1 MKTKLLLLFG
11 LLLGMVSVQSQEY
24 LEMIDSGTYRVAEII
39 ENAEEYFADRDKGRG
54 TGYKQFK
61 RWEYNAKR
69 LMNEAGYLPL
79 ITEKQEELQRYNAY
93 LNETAQNRQSL
104 IDNWTE
110 LGPLNWNATTSW
122 NPGVGRITGLAID
135 KTNSNHII
143 VGANTGGVWK
153 TTDGG
158 QNWTPLTDTFSNL
171 YVYSVTIDPSNSSIY
186 FFGSNNGLIYKST
199 DAGATWNLLGT
210 IGNSRVNKIVLH
222 PTNSNL
228 IFATAENAGIY
239 KSTNGGTLWVVAVAD
254 GNGYDVEF
262 SPGNPTVVFA
272 SGSGFHRS
280 VDGGANFT
288 TIGGFTAGP
297 KMIGVSANNTNIVYV
312 LEAAG
317 NIFGAF
323 YVSSNSGATFTML
336 NHAGNNY
343 FGYSTTAQDNNGQAP
358 RDMDITVNPNNA
370 NEVHIAGILTWRSM
384 NGGVSFTITS
394 DWIPGQAAGANIG
407 YCHADVDIMEFDG
420 NTLFVG
426 TDGGIFKAT
435 NTTVIN
441 SNYYTDLTP
450 GIGIR
455 QFYKIG
461 LSQTANVVVTGGSQ
475 DNGTSFYTAANGW
488 LDWLGADGM
497 EGFVDKNSTNIM
509 YGMIQFGRMYRT
521 DDGAASIINL
531 PEPGQGFGEWVTP
544 FEQDPSQV
552 NTIYIGY
559 NLVYK
564 SINKGGSWTSISQD
578 FFGDLDHLKI
588 APSNNQIMYAA
599 NSSTL
604 YKTTDGGAT
613 IWSTITAPG
622 GSINS
627 IAIHPTNPNKVA
639 VATTSSNRVFVS
651 TNGGTSWTNYKL
663 NLPNFSALALVW
675 DDNTEDGLY
684 LGMDYGIWYIDNTF
698 ANWQPFSNNLPN
710 VIINELEVNTV
721 DGNIYAGSY
730 GRGLWASPKVI
741 ADSIDPV
748 AICQD
753 ITVQLDASGSVTIL
767 ATDIDNGST
776 DNVGIVSYSIDIDTF
791 TCADVGN
798 PVTVTLTVTDGAGNT
813 DTCTATVTVEDNID
827 PIALCQ
833 DITVQLD
840 ASGNA
845 TITASDIDN
854 GSSDACGIAS
864 LSLDITSFD
873 CNDVNANTVT
883 LTVTDVNGNF
893 STCTATVTVEDNI
906 APVALCKDIT
916 VVLDG
921 TGNATITGADVDNG
935 SNDACGIASLSV
947 FPDSFDISNLGDNT
961 VTLTVTDNNG
971 NVATCTAIVT
981 VVEIL
986 NTEEFLFQNNIM
998 VYPNPAGTEV
1008 ILYLPMDIV
1017 VDIRLFDVSGKQVI
1031 YQPNIFISKS
1041 HAINISVL
1049 NDGIYFVR
1057 INSEYGTITKKIIK
1071 E

>member
-1 MKTKLLLLFG
+1 
-11 LLLGMVSVQSQEY
+11 
-24 LEMIDSGTYRVAEII
+24 
-39 ENAEEYFADRDKGRG
+39 
-54 TGYKQFK
+54 
-61 RWEYNAKR
+61 
-69 LMNEAGYLPL
+69 
-79 ITEKQEELQRYNAY
+79 
-93 LNETAQNRQSL
+93 
-104 IDNWTE
+104 
-110 LGPLNWNATTSW
+110 
-122 NPGVGRITGLAID
+122 
-135 KTNSNHII
+135 
-143 VGANTGGVWK
+143 
-153 TTDGG
+153 
-158 QNWTPLTDTFSNL
+158 
-171 YVYSVTIDPSNSSIY
+171 
-186 FFGSNNGLIYKST
+186 
-199 DAGATWNLLGT
+199 
-210 IGNSRVNKIVLH
+210 
-222 PTNSNL
+222 
-228 IFATAENAGIY
+228 
-239 KSTNGGTLWVVAVAD
+239 
-254 GNGYDVEF
+254 
-262 SPGNPTVVFA
+262 
-272 SGSGFHRS
+272 
-280 VDGGANFT
+280 
-288 TIGGFTAGP
+288 
-297 KMIGVSANNTNIVYV
+297 
-312 LEAAG
+312 
-317 NIFGAF
+317 
-323 YVSSNSGATFTML
+323 
-336 NHAGNNY
+336 
-343 FGYSTTAQDNNGQAP
+343 
-358 RDMDITVNPNNA
+358 
-370 NEVHIAGILTWRSM
+370 
-384 NGGVSFTITS
+384 
-394 DWIPGQAAGANIG
+394 
-407 YCHADVDIMEFDG
+407 
-420 NTLFVG
+420 
-426 TDGGIFKAT
+426 
-435 NTTVIN
+435 
-441 SNYYTDLTP
+441 
-450 GIGIR
+450 
-455 QFYKIG
+455 
-461 LSQTANVVVTGGSQ
+461 
-475 DNGTSFYTAANGW
+475 
-488 LDWLGADGM
+488 
-497 EGFVDKNSTNIM
+497 
-509 YGMIQFGRMYRT
+509 
-521 DDGAASIINL
+521 
-531 PEPGQGFGEWVTP
+531 
-544 FEQDPSQV
+544 
-552 NTIYIGY
+552 
-559 NLVYK
+559 
-564 SINKGGSWTSISQD
+564 
-578 FFGDLDHLKI
+578 
-588 APSNNQIMYAA
+588 MYAA

-613 IWSTITAPG
+613 NWSTITSPG

-684 LGMDYGIWYIDNTF
+684 LGMDYGIYYIDNTF

-710 VIINELEVNTV
+710 VIINELEINTV

-947 FPDSFDISNLGDNT
+947 FPDSFNISNLGDNT

-986 NTEEFLFQNNIM
+986 TTEEFLFQNNIM